1 MKFKIIKHFLIT
13 AFLFL
18 FIAESEAQIIK
29 YNVNFIADSLKE
41 HADAVIRYQQTD
53 IKINNKNSADYYFK
67 EVITILTENGEK
79 FAYAK
84 AYYDNKLTDFVS
96 LSGKVYDNNGILQKT
111 IKKKD
116 IKDISLYSG
125 FFSDNRMKYV
135 GKPALTP
142 PYTIE
147 YEIKLHYNGFMN
159 IETWMPVYSYN
170 LAVEKAELNIMSPVN
185 YFYRIKE
192 QNFSGEKSEKTVKSI
207 IHRTWQIKHIKPVLN
222 EPFNYSLTELVP
234 VIYAAPCDF
243 TLEGFDGNMETWQ
256 NFGQWILN
264 LNNGRDALP
273 ENTINEITTLVKN
286 ISDKKL
292 KAKAIY
298 EYMQNKTRYVS
309 IQLGI
314 GGWQPFEA
322 SYTDRNGYGDCKA
335 LSYYT
340 QALLKTAGIKS
351 YYAIVNAGGSAKPV
365 MTDFPSLQ
373 FNHVILCLPIEKD
386 TIWLECTSQKTP
398 FGYLSDFTDDRNVLL
413 ITENGGKLVH
423 TTSYPKNINTQI
435 RKANIKLSCNGQI
448 NAEIYTNYNGLQ
460 YDNVSD
466 MQDLPDVDKI
476 KKIKERIALPE
487 LKLDSFKY
495 ENHKNS
501 IPSADEYL
509 KFTVKNYAS
518 ASSGRIFLKPNLLN
532 QKKYIPQKIEKRKSH
547 IDLRFAY
554 TDIDT
559 LIYSLPENLIPEYIP
574 DSVALKSEFGTF
586 VSKTKLENNK
596 LIYIRKIIMNKGT
609 FPAKKYSDLRKF
621 YKSIVKSDKQT
632 CVFKITEN

>member
-1 MKFKIIKHFLIT
+1 MKFKIIKYLFIS
-13 AFLFL
+13 AFLFP
-18 FIAESEAQIIK
+18 FITESKAQIIK
-29 YNVNFIADSLKE
+29 YSVDLIADSLKE

-53 IKINNKNSADYYFK
+53 IKINNKKSADYYYK
-67 EVITILTENGEK
+67 EVITILTENGEN

-84 AYYDNKLTDFVS
+84 APYDNKLRDFVS
-96 LSGKVYDNNGILQKT
+96 LSEKIYDKNGILQKT

-125 FFSDNRMKYV
+125 FFSDNRLKYTE
-135 GKPALTP
+135 KPALSL

-147 YEIKLHYNGFMN
+147 YEMKLHYNGFMS

-170 LAVEKAELNIMSPVN
+170 LAVEKAELNIISPEN
-185 YFYRIKE
+185 YSYRIKE
-192 QNFSGEKSEKTVKSI
+192 NNFFGNKYEETYNST
-207 IHRTWQIKHIKPVLN
+207 IHRNWQVSHIKPVSD

-243 TLEGFDGNMETWQ
+243 TLEGFEGNMETWQ
-256 NFGQWILN
+256 NFGQWIEK
-264 LNNGRDALP
+264 LNNERDALP
-273 ENTINEITTLVKN
+273 ENTINEIKTLVKN

-351 YYAIVNAGGSAKPV
+351 YYAIVNAGNYAKPV
-365 MTDFPSLQ
+365 ITDFPSLQ

-386 TIWLECTSQKTP
+386 TIWLECTSQKIP

-423 TTSYPKNINTQI
+423 TTPYPKNINTQI
-435 RKANIKLSCNGQI
+435 RKANIKLTCDGQI
-448 NAEIYTNYNGLQ
+448 KADIYTNYNGLQ
-460 YDNVSD
+460 YDNVSY

-476 KKIKERIALPE
+476 KKIKKRIALPA
-487 LKLDSFKY
+487 LTLDSFSY

-518 ASSGRIFLKPNLLN
+518 TSSGRLFLKPNLLN
-532 QKKYIPQKIEKRKSH
+532 QKKYIPKKLEKRKSH

-559 LIYSLPENLIPEYIP
+559 LIYSLPENLSPEYIP

-586 VSKTKLENNK
+586 FSKTKLENNK